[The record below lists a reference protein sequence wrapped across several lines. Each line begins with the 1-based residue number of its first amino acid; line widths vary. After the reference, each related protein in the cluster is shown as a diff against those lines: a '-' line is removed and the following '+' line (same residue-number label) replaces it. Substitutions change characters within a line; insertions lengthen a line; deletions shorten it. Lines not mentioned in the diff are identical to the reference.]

1 MGFCTHEVDFVLA
14 VGADLCMAGWVFHED
29 NLVVEEA
36 ALEKGG
42 DEVVSTALEPQTSL
56 DGDKDTD
63 RRVAQG

>member
-1 MGFCTHEVDFVLA
+1 
-14 VGADLCMAGWVFHED
+14 MAGRVFHED

-42 DEVVSTALEPQTSL
+42 NEVVSTGLEPQASL

-63 RRVAQG
+63 RQVAQG